1 MHLNDKNT
9 LCEFLSFKCI
19 LACMSRDFDIFM
31 SKHLAGQ
38 WLLNSYEKT
47 IKLGQTDTDGTLYD
61 GSYMGIKIYGLD
73 DLDMIF
79 AVSEDTANYLSGY
92 FE

>member
-9 LCEFLSFKCI
+9 LCEFLSLSRHASRVRASTDFDSLLAYITFGDGI

-38 WLLNSYEKT
+38 WQLNSYYY
-47 IKLGQTDTDGTLYD
+47 LY
-61 GSYMGIKIYGLD
+61 SI
-73 DLDMIF
+73 
-79 AVSEDTANYLSGY
+79 ANSNQLA
-92 FE
+92 

>member
-1 MHLNDKNT
+1 
-9 LCEFLSFKCI
+9 
-19 LACMSRDFDIFM
+19 MSRDFDIFM

-61 GSYMGIKIYGLD
+61 VTTITLYDGSYMGIKIYGLD
-73 DLDMIF
+73 MIF
-79 AVSEDTANYLSGY
+79 AVNEDTANYLNGY

>member
-19 LACMSRDFDIFM
+19 LARMSRDFDIFM

-38 WLLNSYEKT
+38 WLLNSYEK
-47 IKLGQTDTDGTLYD
+47 
-61 GSYMGIKIYGLD
+61 S
-73 DLDMIF
+73 
-79 AVSEDTANYLSGY
+79 
-92 FE
+92 